1 MLAAWAAAGCVAAC
15 VVVGGSAAA
24 SASEKAASQSGH
36 AVFDCRQPPAACY
49 TPQQIRVAYC
59 VQHLIDRGIDGRD
72 ETIVMPELAAKLPAS
87 SGSYTDI
94 RQDFARFDRLFN
106 LPAPTLRVV
115 TSIAGATSP
124 YLALGE
130 EVEDTEIVHAI
141 APDAAIV
148 VVLVPPNATANTAN
162 FTAALTGVL
171 HVAVAQGAAV
181 VSISGS
187 HGELLFTHGEV
198 TSLHTALQAARDDHI
213 TVVAS
218 SGDSGVV
225 SDEGPPKQISLPASD
240 PLVLGVGGTSFEANT
255 TTGRYLGEMAWNTVV
270 APGDDDASAGG
281 FSQLYARPSYQD
293 GVTGIGAMRG
303 VPDVSADADPA
314 GGMALATMD
323 GGQNY
328 TVDAAQGTSAATP
341 LWAAVVAL
349 ADQEAGH
356 HLGFVNAALY
366 RISLSASYDDAFHD
380 VVAGDNSVLTAAGLI
395 TGYQA
400 VPGWDPV
407 TGWGSPD
414 AQVLVPLLPNEVR
427 PGDGQGL

>member
-1 MLAAWAAAGCVAAC
+1 MA
-15 VVVGGSAAA
+15 VGGPTAA
-24 SASEKAASQSGH
+24 SASEQASGSQSGH
-36 AVFDCRQPPAACY
+36 SVFDCRQPPAGCY
-49 TPQQIRVAYC
+49 TPQQIRVAYGI
-59 VQHLIDRGIDGRD
+59 QPLLDRGIEGRG
-72 ETIVMPELAAKLPAS
+72 ETVVMPELAAKLPAS
-87 SGSYTDI
+87 SGAYTDI
-94 RQDFARFDRLFN
+94 RQDLGRFDRLFN

-115 TSIAGATSP
+115 TSIAGAGSP

-148 VVLVPPNATANTAN
+148 VVLVPSNATANAAN

-171 HVAVAQGAAV
+171 RIGVAQGAAV

-187 HGELLFTHGEV
+187 HGEPLFTRAEV
-198 TSLHTALQAARDDHI
+198 TSLHTALRAARDDHI

-225 SDEGPPKQISLPASD
+225 SDEGPPKQVSLPASD
-240 PLVLGVGGTSFEANT
+240 PLVLSVGGTSLDANT
-255 TTGRYLGEMAWNTVV
+255 TTGTYLGEMAWNTVV

-303 VPDVSADADPA
+303 VPDVSADANPA
-314 GGMALATMD
+314 GGMALATLD

-328 TVDAAQGTSAATP
+328 TVDAAKGTSAATP

-366 RISLSASYDDAFHD
+366 RIGLGASYDDAFHD
-380 VVAGDNSVLTAAGLI
+380 VVAGDNSVLTTAGLI
-395 TGYQA
+395 TGYQT

-414 AQVLVPLLPNEVR
+414 AQVLVPLLRSEVR
-427 PGDGQGL
+427 SGDGQGL